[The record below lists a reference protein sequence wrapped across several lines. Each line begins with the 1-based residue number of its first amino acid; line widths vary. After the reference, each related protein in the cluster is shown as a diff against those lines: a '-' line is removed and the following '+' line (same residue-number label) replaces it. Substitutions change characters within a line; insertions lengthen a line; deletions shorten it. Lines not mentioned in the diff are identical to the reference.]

1 MTFTAWAFRQI
12 REVTYRRALSRLFNA
27 FDFTISEE
35 TPLDDIVNAIR
46 DYMQS
51 DGFREGVW
59 SSASDMIT
67 GLMVDNARTWRE
79 AAAESGKGRLIY
91 EALRNEMNGPVGAKM
106 SIMAAENARL
116 ISTFTTDLQD
126 MVANFIRQE
135 SQKGR
140 RPEAIAEDLISQ
152 YPDITKAR
160 INLIARTGTAKSA
173 TELTKARSD
182 QFGWSWY
189 AWHSNHD
196 VRTRKAHKNLDNVLI
211 NWNDPP
217 APEQLVGIKSK
228 LGHGHAGCFPNCR
241 CYCAPLLHLDRV
253 QWPHRVYR
261 DNSVGY
267 MTRSEFSQISTME
280 DRRAA

>member
-67 GLMVDNARTWRE
+67 GLAVDGARTWRE

-91 EALRNEMNGPVGAKM
+91 EALRNEMQGPVGSKM

-116 ISTFTTDLQD
+116 ISTFTDDLQT

-140 RPEAIAEDLISQ
+140 RPEAIADDLISQ

-160 INLIARTGTAKSA
+160 INLIARTETAKSA

-196 VRTRKAHKNLDNVLI
+196 VRTRPAHRNLDSVLV

-217 APEQLVGIKSK
+217 APEQLMGRKSR
-228 LGHGHAGCFPNCR
+228 LGHYHAGSAPNCR

-261 DNSVGY
+261 DNSIEY
-267 MTRSEFSQISTME
+267 MTLNEFRQMGGME
-280 DRRAA
+280 RAA

>member
-12 REVTYRRALSRLFNA
+12 REESYRRALSRLFNA

-79 AAAESGKGRLIY
+79 AASESGKGRLIY
-91 EALRNEMNGPVGAKM
+91 EALRNEMTGPVGSKM

-116 ISTFTTDLQD
+116 ISTFTDDLQT

-140 RPEAIAEDLISQ
+140 RPEAIADDLISQ

-160 INLIARTGTAKSA
+160 INLIARTETAKSA
-173 TELTKARSD
+173 TELTKARAD
-182 QFGWSWY
+182 QFGWSYYVWR
-189 AWHSNHD
+189 ANHD
-196 VRTRKAHKNLDNVLI
+196 SRVRSSHRHMDGVVCD
-211 NWNDPP
+211 WNSPP
-217 APEQLVGIKSK
+217 NPEALNHEKRNYGAYAP
-228 LGHGHAGCFPNCR
+228 GCIFNCR
-241 CYCAPLLHLDRV
+241 CFGQVIIRPERIE
-253 QWPHRVYR
+253 WPRKVHIQGQIVM
-261 DNSVGY
+261 
-267 MTRSEFSQISTME
+267 MTLNEFRQLGGME
-280 DRRAA
+280 RAA